1 MTNYSERKV
10 LNNFLIAF
18 VKQKDNLHIYIMN
31 KIPSNILAH
40 IARFYAFCY
49 NICNRRYHIEII
61 MLWVLLQF

>member
-31 KIPSNILAH
+31 IIPSNILAH
-40 IARFYAFCY
+40 IYSEPRPGFTLFVIIYA
-49 NICNRRYHIEII
+49 IDDII
-61 MLWVLLQF
+61 

>member
-31 KIPSNILAH
+31 KISSNILAH
-40 IARFYAFCY
+40 IARPGFTLFVIIYA
-49 NICNRRYHIEII
+49 IDDII
-61 MLWVLLQF
+61 